1 MSKLYLHLRK
11 RFEQAIL
18 KHNMLS
24 AGDRVLVGVSGGADS
39 LCLLKL
45 LTGPMIFV
53 PKPDFVLAVHVDLG
67 FDGHHGEA
75 AVTLEKYF
83 QAEGYNYRIE
93 RTNIGQLAHSD
104 YNRKASPCFL
114 CSRLRR
120 KKLFELARDYQ
131 CNKVALAH
139 HKDDLIETL
148 LLNIFFAREI
158 STMPPYQSFFKG
170 NFYLI
175 RPLAYIEEALLKRF
189 AREEGLPVVKVD
201 CPSAGKTKRQYIKD
215 LLKKLEEDHRGV
227 KENIFKAMKHVK
239 PDYLLIEPSFVSK
252 EGEGLNPLSLPP
264 ESAMDF

>member
-18 KHNMLS
+18 KHKMLS
-24 AGDRVLVGVSGGADS
+24 PGDRLLVGVSGGADS
-39 LCLLKL
+39 LTLLKL
-45 LTGPMIFV
+45 LAGPLLFV
-53 PKPDFVLAVHVDLG
+53 PKPDLVLAVHVDLG
-67 FDGHHGEA
+67 FDGPEGEA
-75 AVTLEKYF
+75 VAVLEQYF
-83 QAEGYNYRIE
+83 QAAGYNYRIE
-93 RTNIGQLAHSD
+93 KTNIGQLAHSD

-120 KKLFELARDYQ
+120 KKLFELARDYR

-170 NFYLI
+170 NFYLM
-175 RPLAYIEEALLKRF
+175 RPLAYIEETLIKRF
-189 AREEGLPVVKVD
+189 AREEDLPVVKVN
-201 CPSAGKTKRQYIKD
+201 CPSVGKTKRQYIKD

-239 PDYLLIEPSFVSK
+239 PDYLL
-252 EGEGLNPLSLPP
+252 
-264 ESAMDF
+264 AD